1 MMVVSVQCVGEWD
14 GPNVGIA
21 VVRDDDDGG
30 VCAVCREVRMVQLLG

>member
-21 VVRDDDDGG
+21 VVRDDDGEWYLEGG
-30 VCAVCREVRMVQLLG
+30 